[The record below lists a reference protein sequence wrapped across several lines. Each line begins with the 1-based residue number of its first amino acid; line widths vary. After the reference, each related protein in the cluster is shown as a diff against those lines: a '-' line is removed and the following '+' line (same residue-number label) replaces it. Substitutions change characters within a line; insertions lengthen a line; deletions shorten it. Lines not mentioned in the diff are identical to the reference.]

1 MTVQSAIVAGADT
14 EAQATLAAVERF
26 SEAFDRHDVDAIMAA
41 MTDDCLFDNTPPPDG
56 ELLRGAAA
64 VRAFWQRFFTE
75 SPSALFETEEL
86 FVAGDRCVTRW
97 RYSWRDAAG
106 IEGHIRG
113 SDLFR
118 VRAGKVAEKRSYV
131 KG

>member
-1 MTVQSAIVAGADT
+1 MTAQPVSVDGVDA
-14 EAQATLAAVERF
+14 EAQATLAAIERF
-26 SEAFDRHDVDAIMAA
+26 NEAFSRHDVDAIMAA

-56 ELLRGAAA
+56 ELVRGAAA
-64 VRAFWQRFFTE
+64 VRAFWQRFFAE
-75 SPSALFETEEL
+75 SPNALFETEEL

>member
-1 MTVQSAIVAGADT
+1 MTVQPASVDNADA
-14 EAQATLAAVERF
+14 EAQTTLAAIERF
-26 SEAFDRHDVDAIMAA
+26 NEAFNRHDVDAIMAA

-56 ELLRGAAA
+56 ELVRGAAA
-64 VRAFWQRFFTE
+64 VRSFWQRFFTE
-75 SPSALFETEEL
+75 SPNALFETEEL

-97 RYSWRDAAG
+97 RYSWTDAAG

-113 SDLFR
+113 ADIFR
-118 VRAGKVAEKRSYV
+118 VRGGKVAEKRSYV